1 MYLFFENFFVSSVAS
16 VISKTSSA
24 PIELWRI
31 QRQNPFIPHSTL
43 KDVIKKEGLRYLWKG
58 NAINLLKGIPQYSIN
73 YALFKKLDN
82 NIDNKLVSG
91 IVSGSCSIGM
101 IYPLET
107 TRSYLSLQT
116 NKNKYNGILDVLKKD
131 DASMCFFNSLR

>member
-58 NAINLLKGIPQYSIN
+58 NAINLLKETDSAGQVFIAPARVD
-73 YALFKKLDN
+73 ALYKLDKKLKEDIFDIRKDTKLDSVAKREKIRERLDQYEEEVRKLAGN
-82 NIDNKLVSG
+82 NNLFD
-91 IVSGSCSIGM
+91 
-101 IYPLET
+101 E
-107 TRSYLSLQT
+107 
-116 NKNKYNGILDVLKKD
+116 
-131 DASMCFFNSLR
+131 NSR